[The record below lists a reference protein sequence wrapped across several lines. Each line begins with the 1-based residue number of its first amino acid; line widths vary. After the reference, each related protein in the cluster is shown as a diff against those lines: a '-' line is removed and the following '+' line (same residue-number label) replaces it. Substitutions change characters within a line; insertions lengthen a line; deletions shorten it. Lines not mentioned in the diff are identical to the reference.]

1 MTNANTDLP
10 GSQIAFGG
18 LFRRHCNPQQFLGL
32 TDQLCQLLVSFPGQF
47 DCELSKSVPKQFKP
61 EMRFIALLF
70 DHTKFRDELNFGT
83 RAESRAV
90 VRSHRTAGTEQ
101 LITYMLSLVTARKPP
116 GESDNIQ
123 SKSSRSH
130 FQRLAHSRSLPV
142 ACHLHQPIREQSA
155 KDEGAKAEINRC
167 FTNSAPGFRMVPLR
181 PSALD
186 QSVFAL
192 TRTREHKMR
201 KTRYEGRNQQFCK
214 SWPRFSV
221 GPDFG
226 PRPSAFV
233 LKTL

>member
-155 KDEGAKAEINRC
+155 KD
-167 FTNSAPGFRMVPLR
+167 VPLR